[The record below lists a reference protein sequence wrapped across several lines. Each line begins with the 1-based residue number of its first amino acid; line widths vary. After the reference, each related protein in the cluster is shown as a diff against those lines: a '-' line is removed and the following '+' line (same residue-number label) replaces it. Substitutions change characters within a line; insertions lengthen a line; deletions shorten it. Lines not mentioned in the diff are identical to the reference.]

1 VARRQ
6 RRRPSEEEEGEE
18 PDRVRGVDRA
28 AVVRVRG
35 RQAVAERDAEELVA
49 QDAHAVRDVDDLAV
63 VDRDRDAARAW
74 LEDPEIARELDFD
87 IYFPEDGS
95 PREFV
100 RGDTNEDGHEGV
112 SDAVYLLKFL
122 FGPQPGRTPVCA
134 DALDV
139 NDDGRLGTSD
149 AIYLLQHLFIDS
161 RRIPPPHDVQ
171 GFDRTPDD
179 LPECGI
185 SLASGL

>member
-1 VARRQ
+1 LLYY
-6 RRRPSEEEEGEE
+6 PLGSG
-18 PDRVRGVDRA
+18 
-28 AVVRVRG
+28 
-35 RQAVAERDAEELVA
+35 
-49 QDAHAVRDVDDLAV
+49 
-63 VDRDRDAARAW
+63 RDAARAW
-74 LEDPEIARELDFD
+74 LDDPEIARELDFD

-122 FGPQPGRTPVCA
+122 FGPQPGRTPICA

-139 NDDGRLGTSD
+139 NDDGKLGTSD
-149 AIYLLQHLFIDS
+149 AIFLLQHLFIDA
-161 RRIPPPHDVQ
+161 RRIPPPHDVY